1 MTIISLCKISN
12 DPDEATVDYSFE
24 PKTWYHAL
32 DHYVKFLRACGYD
45 LKNNSVGINT
55 NTCIFQDDAEL
66 NNITT
71 FKGEFV

>member
-1 MTIISLCKISN
+1 MTIIRLCKISN

-45 LKNNSVGINT
+45 LKNNSVGINESVGH
-55 NTCIFQDDAEL
+55 IFLEDDMLA
-66 NNITT
+66 NITT
-71 FKGEFV
+71 FEQE